1 MSESKQVDACDYY
14 ASWSIWTVDI
24 EKGLD
29 NRYASKTRSVL
40 RYNEGTPEY
49 MPNMDYVDWGERRQN
64 YKIRWKL
71 IEYVSSGPRTYLE
84 RSIAAKSGRSRY
96 GSLFRMRIL
105 GAPIEQGDKGPSSCE
120 LKIEPSYLWVR
131 IQLHS
136 PQTGFLIR
144 LKRN

>member
-49 MPNMDYVDWGERRQN
+49 MPKHGLCRPGEKKTGLQN
-64 YKIRWKL
+64 KVEAY
-71 IEYVSSGPRTYLE
+71 
-84 RSIAAKSGRSRY
+84 
-96 GSLFRMRIL
+96 
-105 GAPIEQGDKGPSSCE
+105 
-120 LKIEPSYLWVR
+120 
-131 IQLHS
+131 
-136 PQTGFLIR
+136 
-144 LKRN
+144 